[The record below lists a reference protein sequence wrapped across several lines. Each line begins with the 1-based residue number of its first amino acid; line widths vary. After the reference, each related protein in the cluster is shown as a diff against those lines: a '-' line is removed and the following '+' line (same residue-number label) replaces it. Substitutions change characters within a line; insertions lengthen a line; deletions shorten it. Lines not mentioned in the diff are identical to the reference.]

1 MLGFL
6 GEIIILLDSTE
17 VMMVLLVVMV
27 LLVLLVKVYCQCV
40 V

>member
-6 GEIIILLDSTE
+6 GEIIILPDSTE

>member
-6 GEIIILLDSTE
+6 GEIIMLLDSTE

-27 LLVLLVKVYCQCV
+27 LMVLLVKVYCQCV